1 MREPFIER
9 PEVRAKNNHVM
20 SQNRVRPALLSDGR
34 DGVMIR
40 VDGRVH
46 VLTKQQAK
54 RFANAIL
61 GELNTETENQK

>member
-1 MREPFIER
+1 MPNPFIER
-9 PEVRAKNNHVM
+9 PEVREKNNHVM
-20 SQNRVRPALLSDGR
+20 SQNRVRPAVLSDGR

-46 VLTKQQAK
+46 VLTQQQAE

-61 GELNTETENQK
+61 DVLDTETENQK